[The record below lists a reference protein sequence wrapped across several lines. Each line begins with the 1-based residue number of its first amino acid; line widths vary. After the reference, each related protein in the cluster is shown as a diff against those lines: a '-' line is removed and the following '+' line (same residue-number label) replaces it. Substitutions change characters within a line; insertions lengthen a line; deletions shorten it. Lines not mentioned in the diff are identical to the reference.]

1 MKRLIFLTIL
11 ILAATSCKKRSVTT
25 HSGSEHGDTLARD
38 IPPDLIP
45 AEIRGVKL
53 YLEIAATPDKR
64 QLGLMFRDSLP
75 QNQGMLFVFER
86 EQPLGFWMKN
96 TKIPLSIAF
105 LDRNYVIVD
114 IQDMEPFS
122 EKTHVSARPAMYAL
136 EVNQGFFRQ
145 HNITVGDTLKLLLP
159 K

>member
-1 MKRLIFLTIL
+1 MKRLIFLTIF

-25 HSGSEHGDTLARD
+25 HSGERGDTLARD